1 MNVKKKLKRKI
12 LRNIFEIITSDR
24 KNIFY
29 LIYYSAIEAILV
41 LAIPLASVF
50 IINSVLAHSSI
61 SVFVLGFIVVI
72 VFTLVTILQIIKE
85 YIIEKFQQ
93 KIFVKTGITISE
105 MAIKLQRASLETK
118 HSMDKL
124 MNYFFDITSIQK
136 VFPVLLLDGTGLFI
150 KIIVSLLLLL
160 AFNPYLFS
168 IGLVFFLFFFALI
181 LLLGRN
187 GISYAIARSDA
198 KHNAIYY
205 LQHVPY
211 HEGTPQEVL
220 GGFDEQLNIFVE
232 SRVNMFRVIIRQLS
246 ITFVMEGLIFSLFL
260 IMGGYLV
267 VNGVLPLGEFV
278 AAEIIVVSIANAL
291 KGFVKQIDYI
301 YDIVEGLYKVNK
313 LSVSL
318 QEKQDG

>member
-1 MNVKKKLKRKI
+1 
-12 LRNIFEIITSDR
+12 
-24 KNIFY
+24 
-29 LIYYSAIEAILV
+29 
-41 LAIPLASVF
+41 
-50 IINSVLAHSSI
+50 
-61 SVFVLGFIVVI
+61 
-72 VFTLVTILQIIKE
+72 
-85 YIIEKFQQ
+85 
-93 KIFVKTGITISE
+93 